1 MEDVMAK
8 QFAPDPS
15 IGIWKLNV
23 HKSNFVLVP
32 APKGS
37 VMKVEAWQDGMKMS
51 ADTIDADG
59 NKMHQEIAC
68 KFDGKDYP
76 LTGSAIAD
84 SISTTR
90 ISARKSESVWK
101 KQGKVVV
108 TAKTVISSD
117 GKTLTV
123 MRIGRDSQGRMA
135 GEVLVYERQ

>member
-1 MEDVMAK
+1 MAK

-59 NKMHQEIAC
+59 NKMHQP
-68 KFDGKDYP
+68 FTSR
-76 LTGSAIAD
+76 TGEHGVRQQAITDNHNHDQTNDCVHQFRGVPCGA
-84 SISTTR
+84 
-90 ISARKSESVWK
+90 
-101 KQGKVVV
+101 
-108 TAKTVISSD
+108 
-117 GKTLTV
+117 
-123 MRIGRDSQGRMA
+123 
-135 GEVLVYERQ
+135 